1 MGSLEKIRTTSL
13 RSKIIPATPSR
24 LRKKNKEYSM
34 SNARNQMKELATSI
48 LKSKEERLAFL
59 EKNRIDMQRKRIE
72 IRNDLSATSQEIS
85 RQSKDLM
92 DGLQKFRRNLKS
104 SVVRTL
110 RDNQRKRFNLATAQ
124 RHQLRQEIAKNRRNI
139 LRFLSQNNAERKRAA
154 KNQDR
159 QCLTVLKGL
168 RRRVAEIR
176 RLANKFTSDL
186 REDRAEGRRL
196 WASILGANAR
206 PSRSLTKP
214 PLSSPS
220 LLGRRTADG
229 LNLQTLNKRPTSTL
243 ALPAV
248 GNSIPTNLTTN

>member
-1 MGSLEKIRTTSL
+1 MGSCANIRLKTF
-13 RSKIIPATPSR
+13 RSKITSATSSH
-24 LRKKNKEYSM
+24 LRTKNKEYSM
-34 SNARNQMKELATSI
+34 SNARNQMKQLATSI

-72 IRNDLSATSQEIS
+72 IQNDLSATSQEIH
-85 RQSKDLM
+85 RQSKELM

-110 RDNQRKRFNLATAQ
+110 RDHQRKRFHLATAQ
-124 RHQLRQEIAKNRRNI
+124 RHQLRQEITKNRRNI
-139 LRFLSQNNAERKRAA
+139 LRFLSQNNADRKRAA

-176 RLANKFTSDL
+176 LSANKFTSDL
-186 REDRAEGRRL
+186 RNDRAEGRRL
-196 WASILGANAR
+196 WATILGANAR
-206 PSRSLTKP
+206 SSRSMTKP

-220 LLGRRTADG
+220 VLGRRTADG
-229 LNLQTLNKRPTSTL
+229 LNLQTLTKRPTSTL
-243 ALPAV
+243 TLPPV
-248 GNSIPTNLTTN
+248 GNSIPTNVTTN